1 MRGQEI
7 RRLKDERSCHLT
19 QLEQLEQTREQLRK
33 ARAKVEDL
41 QAQLENKT
49 KMERYITKV
58 LRGETSAVLKNIFSS
73 RQLSLEKSNLESS
86 YEEETKQKSRMSMQV
101 EELQWRIKNK
111 LELPPT
117 QVFEQQQQQQQQRL
131 SSSSSNSSN
140 GFLASSSPLS
150 ATSAAATPET
160 AVASTASTTRE
171 RPESLF
177 NNNNN
182 NNRNNLWSQD
192 GVFR

>member
-58 LRGETSAVLKNIFSS
+58 LRGETSAVLKNIFF
-73 RQLSLEKSNLESS
+73 LPGNSLWKSPIL
-86 YEEETKQKSRMSMQV
+86 R
-101 EELQWRIKNK
+101 
-111 LELPPT
+111 
-117 QVFEQQQQQQQQRL
+117 
-131 SSSSSNSSN
+131 
-140 GFLASSSPLS
+140 
-150 ATSAAATPET
+150 AATRRRR
-160 AVASTASTTRE
+160 SRSRE
-171 RPESLF
+171 CQCRWRSCSGE
-177 NNNNN
+177 
-182 NNRNNLWSQD
+182 
-192 GVFR
+192 